1 MEGLKMYIHINENN
15 LYYEVYGRED
25 GEAIFFIHG
34 GPGLGDCRAD
44 IKAFSQL
51 GDQYKLVFVDMRG
64 SGRSEANPPF
74 THEQWTADIDEL
86 RQQLNIDKI
95 KIHGGSYGGF
105 LSLEYVLR
113 YPQNV
118 THVLLRDT
126 ASNNEH
132 HHLSIKKALAS
143 HLPGITEQMLDRLF
157 AGKVRSN
164 EEFKRMFAA
173 ILPLYTVDYDEEQA
187 HQRLDSIYY
196 RYQTHN
202 YAFHENMPKFNITH
216 RLKEINVPVL
226 VTVGRHDWVTPVVCS
241 EEIASEIKQSTL
253 SIFENSGH
261 SPHVE
266 ENDKYLQL
274 VREFLQGSTK
284 QSESEAV

>member
-1 MEGLKMYIHINENN
+1 MYIHINENN
-15 LYYEVYGRED
+15 LYYEVHGKED

-44 IKAFSQL
+44 IKAFSRL
-51 GDQYKLVFVDMRG
+51 GDQYKLVYLDMRG

-95 KIHGGSYGGF
+95 IIHGGSYGGF

-132 HHLSIKKALAS
+132 HHQSVKKALES
-143 HLPGITEQMLDRLF
+143 DLPGVTEQMLCRLF

-164 EEFKRMFAA
+164 EEFKRMFTA
-173 ILPLYTVDYDEEQA
+173 ILPLYTVDYNEVQA
-187 HQRLDSIYY
+187 NQQLDSIYY

-202 YAFHENMPKFNITH
+202 YAFHENMPKFNMTH

-226 VTVGRHDWVTPVVCS
+226 VTVGRQDWITPVVCS
-241 EEIASEIKQSTL
+241 EEITREIKQSTL
-253 SIFENSGH
+253 VIFEHSGH
-261 SPHVE
+261 SPHLE
-266 ENDKYLQL
+266 ENDRYLQL
-274 VREFLQGSTK
+274 VRGFLQHPSK
-284 QSESEAV
+284 